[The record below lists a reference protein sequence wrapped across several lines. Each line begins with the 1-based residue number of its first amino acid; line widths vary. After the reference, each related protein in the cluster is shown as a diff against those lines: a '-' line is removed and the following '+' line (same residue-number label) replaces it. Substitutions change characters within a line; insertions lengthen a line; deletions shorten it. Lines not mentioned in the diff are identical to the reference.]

1 MSSLISFHVCLSLLI
16 LLLFS
21 RYIVF
26 VAFVVVLMANVKRK
40 PVSTCYPKKEMYGFS
55 FYIFQ
60 SRSIFLSFEFYF
72 TLIYIFTFR
81 FLMYWWSSKF
91 FSAFV
96 NLFMGFSYFS
106 FLTAINLCIL
116 RLRQFVV
123 SCSALLFDSYS
134 VHIKSKVLHIYT
146 DTVLQTHMIL
156 ILLIILVL
164 IGY

>member
-1 MSSLISFHVCLSLLI
+1 MSSLLSFYVCLSLLI
-16 LLLFS
+16 LLICFK
-21 RYIVF
+21 YIVF
-26 VAFVVVLMANVKRK
+26 VAFVVVMMANVKRK

-60 SRSIFLSFEFYF
+60 SRSMFLSFEFYF

-81 FLMYWWSSKF
+81 FLMYWCSSK
-91 FSAFV
+91 SLGAFV

-106 FLTAINLCIL
+106 FLMAINLCIL
-116 RLRQFVV
+116 RSRQLVV

-146 DTVLQTHMIL
+146 YTVLQTHMIL
-156 ILLIILVL
+156 ILLIIL

>member
-1 MSSLISFHVCLSLLI
+1 MSSLVSFHVCLSPLI

-40 PVSTCYPKKEMYGFS
+40 PVSTLLP
-55 FYIFQ
+55 
-60 SRSIFLSFEFYF
+60 FE
-72 TLIYIFTFR
+72 

-116 RLRQFVV
+116 RSRQFVV